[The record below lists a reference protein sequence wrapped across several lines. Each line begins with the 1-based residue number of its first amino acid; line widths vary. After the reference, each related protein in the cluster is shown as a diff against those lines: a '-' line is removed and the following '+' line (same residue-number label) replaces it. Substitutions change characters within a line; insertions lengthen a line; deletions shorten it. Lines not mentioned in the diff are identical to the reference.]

1 MAITQGLVTGPVV
14 KYLGEW
20 NTVVLAIASSLVASL
35 GYGLAP
41 NVTIVILLFLVHAP
55 EGFAQPAL
63 TALMSR
69 EAPDNAQ
76 GELQGGIASL
86 QNIAMLAGTFFY
98 AQAFGWFMAPSPVMV
113 TLSAGFFFAAGLLA
127 LIIAA
132 FVIFGRLKP
141 VTPR

>member
-1 MAITQGLVTGPVV
+1 M
-14 KYLGEW
+14 
-20 NTVVLAIASSLVASL
+20 VLALVSSLAASF

-41 NVTIVILLFLVHAP
+41 NLTVIILLFLVHAP

-86 QNIAMLAGTFFY
+86 QNIAMLAGTLFLCAGLRLVHA
-98 AQAFGWFMAPSPVMV
+98 AQPHHRVAKCR
-113 TLSAGFFFAAGLLA
+113 LLHLLRAAGADLGLFPDA
-127 LIIAA
+127 ETAGTRHSTVTDFARLRGWSTSVPMKTAA
-132 FVIFGRLKP
+132 
-141 VTPR
+141 